1 MLFSIYVQLNKIIHK
16 KEKKKKKSDE
26 KREPRLSEPDPKP
39 QILGWTGWTP
49 ESMAGCLYNLA

>member
-1 MLFSIYVQLNKIIHK
+1 LHINLLNKIIHK